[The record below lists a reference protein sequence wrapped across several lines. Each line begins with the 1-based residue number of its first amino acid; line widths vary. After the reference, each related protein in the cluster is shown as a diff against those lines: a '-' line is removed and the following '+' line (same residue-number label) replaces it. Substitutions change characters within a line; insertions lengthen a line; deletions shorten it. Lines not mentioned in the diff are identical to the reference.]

1 MKNFRIFITS
11 ILAYLV
17 LCGGFSLSAGPYN
30 FASESAY
37 NGFSGIFALG
47 FDPPKSGGSR
57 WQKGGAE
64 KSAAL
69 GGSETRNIAGEQPS
83 LKDVF
88 KMPKSGG
95 SRWQAGQSSG
105 VQKMPAE
112 KISLF
117 SPPKSNGGSRWQRG
131 VETGSAKGG
140 ETKSSELGKTKNA
153 KSGEFKICVFPLE
166 GAISSPQVKFV
177 KRAVE
182 AAESAKAAA
191 LIVDMNTP
199 GGDLDST
206 IKIMEELSAFG
217 GMTVCYVNPDAI
229 SAGSFIAVAC
239 DKIFFSPKGVMGAA
253 EAVNAG
259 GGDIEDSMKRK
270 VTSFIGAKVRAI
282 EPSGNPRRAA
292 VQRAMNDPDFELK
305 INGKVLKPKGEL
317 LTLTAAEAAA
327 VYDGS
332 PLLSDGTEENVEGVA
347 EKISGGKPFEIM
359 RIEHT
364 WADGAAIFMSSV
376 APILFGLA
384 IFLVIMDLK
393 GGGIGVLSAV
403 GFGIAVC
410 VFLGINMSGLAGY
423 EGILILIAGA
433 ALIALEILFFPG
445 TLLPTVLGVC
455 AVVIAAVWT
464 FGGIDASDGSKLWG
478 EWEESVLPSVC
489 AGITRLGLSV
499 LVAGVCAAV
508 LGRYFECAPIF
519 GKLVL
524 KPCLD
529 GNADSRGAAQVSAE
543 GGKLLKK
550 GMVGVCITD
559 LTPSGKA
566 NFDGTIADVRSDFG
580 SISQGEKIEIIEK
593 KDFNFIVKKYSKDK

>member
-1 MKNFRIFITS
+1 
-11 ILAYLV
+11 
-17 LCGGFSLSAGPYN
+17 
-30 FASESAY
+30 
-37 NGFSGIFALG
+37 
-47 FDPPKSGGSR
+47 
-57 WQKGGAE
+57 
-64 KSAAL
+64 
-69 GGSETRNIAGEQPS
+69 
-83 LKDVF
+83 
-88 KMPKSGG
+88 MPKSGG

-105 VQKMPAE
+105 VQKLPAE
-112 KISLF
+112 RISLF
-117 SPPKSNGGSRWQRG
+117 SPPKSSGGSRWQRG
-131 VETGSAKGG
+131 GETESAKGG
-140 ETKSSELGKTKNA
+140 EAKSSEIGKTKNA
-153 KSGEFKICVFPLE
+153 KGGEFKICVFPLE

-182 AAESAKAAA
+182 AAESTKADA

-206 IKIMEELSAFG
+206 IKIMEELSSFG

-259 GGDIEDSMKRK
+259 GGDIDDSMKRK

-305 INGKVLKPKGEL
+305 INGKVLKQKGEL
-317 LTLTAAEAAA
+317 LTLTASEAAA
-327 VYDGS
+327 VYGDS
-332 PLLSDGTEENVEGVA
+332 PLLSDGTEDSVEGVA
-347 EKISGGKPFEIM
+347 EKISGGKSFEIM

-384 IFLVIMDLK
+384 IFLVVMDLK

-464 FGGIDASDGSKLWG
+464 FGGIDASEGSKIWG
-478 EWEESVLPSVC
+478 EWEESVFPSVC
-489 AGITRLGLSV
+489 VGITRLGISV
-499 LVAGVCAAV
+499 LVAGVCAVV
-508 LGRYFECAPIF
+508 LGRYFERAPIF
-519 GKLVL
+519 GRLVL

-543 GGKLLKK
+543 GGKQLKQ

-566 NFDGTIADVRSDFG
+566 NFDGTIADVRSNFG

>member
-57 WQKGGAE
+57 WQKG
-64 KSAAL
+64 
-69 GGSETRNIAGEQPS
+69 
-83 LKDVF
+83 
-88 KMPKSGG
+88 
-95 SRWQAGQSSG
+95 
-105 VQKMPAE
+105 
-112 KISLF
+112 
-117 SPPKSNGGSRWQRG
+117 
-131 VETGSAKGG
+131 VETESAKGG

-153 KSGEFKICVFPLE
+153 KGGEFKICVFPLE

-332 PLLSDGTEENVEGVA
+332 PLLSDGTEKNVEGVA

-499 LVAGVCAAV
+499 LVAGVCAVV
-508 LGRYFECAPIF
+508 LGRYFERAPIF

>member
-1 MKNFRIFITS
+1 
-11 ILAYLV
+11 
-17 LCGGFSLSAGPYN
+17 
-30 FASESAY
+30 
-37 NGFSGIFALG
+37 
-47 FDPPKSGGSR
+47 
-57 WQKGGAE
+57 
-64 KSAAL
+64 
-69 GGSETRNIAGEQPS
+69 
-83 LKDVF
+83 
-88 KMPKSGG
+88 
-95 SRWQAGQSSG
+95 
-105 VQKMPAE
+105 
-112 KISLF
+112 
-117 SPPKSNGGSRWQRG
+117 
-131 VETGSAKGG
+131 
-140 ETKSSELGKTKNA
+140 
-153 KSGEFKICVFPLE
+153 
-166 GAISSPQVKFV
+166 
-177 KRAVE
+177 
-182 AAESAKAAA
+182 
-191 LIVDMNTP
+191 
-199 GGDLDST
+199 
-206 IKIMEELSAFG
+206 
-217 GMTVCYVNPDAI
+217 
-229 SAGSFIAVAC
+229 
-239 DKIFFSPKGVMGAA
+239 MGAA

-259 GGDIEDSMKRK
+259 GGDIDDSMKRK

-305 INGKVLKPKGEL
+305 IDGKVLKQKGEL
-317 LTLTAAEAAA
+317 LTLTASEAAA
-327 VYDGS
+327 VYGDS
-332 PLLSDGTEENVEGVA
+332 PLLSDGTEDSVEGVA
-347 EKISGGKPFEIM
+347 EKISGGKSFEIM

-384 IFLVIMDLK
+384 IFLVVMDLK

-464 FGGIDASDGSKLWG
+464 FGGIDASEGSKIWG
-478 EWEESVLPSVC
+478 EWEESVFPSVC
-489 AGITRLGLSV
+489 VGITRLGISV
-499 LVAGVCAAV
+499 LVAGVCAVV
-508 LGRYFECAPIF
+508 LGRYFERAPIF
-519 GKLVL
+519 GRLVL

-543 GGKLLKK
+543 GGKQLKQ

-566 NFDGTIADVRSDFG
+566 NFDGTIADVRSNFG

>member
-1 MKNFRIFITS
+1 
-11 ILAYLV
+11 
-17 LCGGFSLSAGPYN
+17 
-30 FASESAY
+30 
-37 NGFSGIFALG
+37 
-47 FDPPKSGGSR
+47 
-57 WQKGGAE
+57 
-64 KSAAL
+64 
-69 GGSETRNIAGEQPS
+69 
-83 LKDVF
+83 
-88 KMPKSGG
+88 
-95 SRWQAGQSSG
+95 
-105 VQKMPAE
+105 
-112 KISLF
+112 
-117 SPPKSNGGSRWQRG
+117 
-131 VETGSAKGG
+131 
-140 ETKSSELGKTKNA
+140 
-153 KSGEFKICVFPLE
+153 
-166 GAISSPQVKFV
+166 
-177 KRAVE
+177 
-182 AAESAKAAA
+182 
-191 LIVDMNTP
+191 
-199 GGDLDST
+199 
-206 IKIMEELSAFG
+206 
-217 GMTVCYVNPDAI
+217 
-229 SAGSFIAVAC
+229 
-239 DKIFFSPKGVMGAA
+239 
-253 EAVNAG
+253 
-259 GGDIEDSMKRK
+259 
-270 VTSFIGAKVRAI
+270 
-282 EPSGNPRRAA
+282 
-292 VQRAMNDPDFELK
+292 
-305 INGKVLKPKGEL
+305 
-317 LTLTAAEAAA
+317 
-327 VYDGS
+327 
-332 PLLSDGTEENVEGVA
+332 
-347 EKISGGKPFEIM
+347 M

-445 TLLPTVLGVC
+445 ALLPTVLGVC